1 MVDKENYLSE
11 MNVHLQRESPLLE
24 IYADFFQ
31 DNEIP
36 ANTIA
41 QSPVPNAPS
50 VENSS
55 PKEKEPIKIIIV
67 PSSNESNQQMDLGQQ
82 EYYENCQEQANIGK
96 SSNSLKMDIEDDKKG
111 TEEDP
116 KENST
121 ENTTEN
127 SPKENQIPS
136 QIQGIYIPIQ
146 KWDKVESGFSLLD
159 DISDL
164 NSDERLHE
172 GVFHVEC
179 NRPSFGYLTFYEME
193 DTNLNNGAFMNNCD
207 DETRFGTEGY
217 PG

>member
-24 IYADFFQ
+24 IYADLFQ

-55 PKEKEPIKIIIV
+55 SKEKEPIKIIIV

-82 EYYENCQEQANIGK
+82 EYYENCQEQANIRNSG
-96 SSNSLKMDIEDDKKG
+96 NSLKMDIEDDKKG
-111 TEEDP
+111 TEEDQ

-127 SPKENQIPS
+127 SPKENKIPS

-146 KWDKVESGFSLLD
+146 KWDKVSEFPLLD

-164 NSDERLHE
+164 NSDERLDE
-172 GVFHVEC
+172 SVFHVEC
-179 NRPSFGYLTFYEME
+179 NCPSFRLSTFHEME
-193 DTNLNNGAFMNNCD
+193 DINLNNGAFMNNCD

>member
-1 MVDKENYLSE
+1 MVDKENYFAE
-11 MNVHLQRESPLLE
+11 MNAHLQRGSPLSE

-31 DNEIP
+31 DNDIP
-36 ANTIA
+36 SNTIA
-41 QSPVPNAPS
+41 QSPVQNVPS

-55 PKEKEPIKIIIV
+55 PKEKGPIAIIIV

-82 EYYENCQEQANIGK
+82 EYYENCQEQANIGN

-146 KWDKVESGFSLLD
+146 KWDKVKSGFSLLD

-164 NSDERLHE
+164 NSDERLDASMIH
-172 GVFHVEC
+172 FEC
-179 NRPSFGYLTFYEME
+179 NRPFPEYLPFHEME
-193 DTNLNNGAFMNNCD
+193 DTNLNNGAFMNNYD